1 MAIIYA
7 NTAGNWANTSIW
19 YTGSN
24 PYNNVPQPADHV
36 YLNGK
41 ALQID
46 YSSSLIVIQS
56 LRNTVAAISGSTGTT
71 NTLVGGT
78 ITVSGSIEIDARGD
92 GTQGTSI
99 SASGFH
105 PSTNTFLQFF
115 PPVPTST
122 SQPVTIIIRGNQ
134 QITSSAVFLSVSN
147 TTDNSTII
155 REGTTLGG
163 TGASVH
169 GISGGTRILTYI
181 ITGSLVGGS
190 NAAASALGTTGGTA
204 FIYISGSIT
213 GSTGAGLGLANAGF
227 TSIIGGVKAGTL
239 EGVTNTAANT
249 TTIIG
254 TISASVTSPGVG
266 LTSATSILYHS
277 GDVYNTGSY
286 NAVFTYK
293 YQPTSTN
300 NLIIST
306 PTGFKTFTAQSPTY
320 PAVSDVRNGVL
331 YNNSTQQGT
340 LVLPPS
346 SSVLTG
352 SYYGS
357 GSAPNTEF
365 QGSVTIP
372 SASNVIQGITYGA
385 SNSINGL
392 FSYPGTGSVLQ
403 GTIYGFTGSG
413 AGDPLYLV
421 GTSANTS
428 SIAQAVVNELSSS
441 TNPIA
446 VRIQNVATVDSTGTQ
461 ISTYI
466 I

>member
-24 PYNNVPQPADHV
+24 PYNNIPQSGDHV

-41 ALQID
+41 TLQVD
-46 YSSSLIVIQS
+46 YSSSLITIQS
-56 LRNTVAAISGSTGTT
+56 LRGTSAAISGSTGTT
-71 NTLVGGT
+71 NTIVGGSL
-78 ITVSGSIEIDARGD
+78 IISGSIEIDARGD
-92 GTQGTSI
+92 GTQGI
-99 SASGFH
+99 GPAASGLF
-105 PSTNTFLQFF
+105 PTQSSFLQFF
-115 PPVPTST
+115 PPVPSATNPSI
-122 SQPVTIIIRGNQ
+122 VIVRGNQ
-134 QITSSAVFLSVSN
+134 QTTSSAVFMSVSN
-147 TTDNSTII
+147 MSDYSTVI

-163 TGASVH
+163 NGPLVH
-169 GISGGTRILTYI
+169 GISGGTKILTYV

-190 NAAASALGTTGGTA
+190 NAAASALGTTGGTS

-213 GSTGAGLGLANAGF
+213 GSTGAGVGLANAGI
-227 TSIIGGVKAGTL
+227 TNVIGGVKAGTL
-239 EGVTNTAANT
+239 EGISNSSANT
-249 TTIIG
+249 VTIVG

-266 LTSATSILYHS
+266 LTSTTAILYHN
-277 GDVYNTGSY
+277 GDLYNTGSY
-286 NAVFTYK
+286 NAIFVYK

-300 NLIIST
+300 NLIINT
-306 PTGFKTFTAQSPTY
+306 TTGFKTFTAQSPTY

-340 LVLPPS
+340 LVLPPT

-365 QGSVTIP
+365 QGSVTLP

-413 AGDPLYLV
+413 AGDPLYLI

-428 SIAQAVVNELSSS
+428 SIAQAIVNELSSS